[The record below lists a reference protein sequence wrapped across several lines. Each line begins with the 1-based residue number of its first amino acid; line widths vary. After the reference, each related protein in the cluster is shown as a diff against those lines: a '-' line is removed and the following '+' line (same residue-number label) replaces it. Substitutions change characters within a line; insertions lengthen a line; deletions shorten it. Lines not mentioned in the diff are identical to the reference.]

1 MLNAR
6 AFIKVG
12 AGVVSLTAGTVAAA
26 WFASAQV
33 QAQAAPPV
41 RFAEHTIMQAIPGGY
56 QVVAVDLN
64 KDKKIDLLALGL
76 SRTGELAWFENPT
89 WERHVIATDFSNMI
103 NAAAHIIARRRRILA
118 AGADVRV

>member
-64 KDKKIDLLALGL
+64 PGKVVLFGLRPQHRAQTHTTFPMLFNALYL
-76 SRTGELAWFENPT
+76 SARGDAPPAKPT
-89 WERHVIATDFSNMI
+89 N
-103 NAAAHIIARRRRILA
+103 
-118 AGADVRV
+118 